1 MEELT
6 PQEKRLITL
15 LPRGKENARNGTY
28 LSRLL
33 GIERRSFFSLVEGLR
48 RKGRFIGS
56 SRKNPKGYYLV
67 ANEEEKAHFLASYKA
82 QVKREIETLKI
93 LERNVEQW
101 N

>member
-6 PQEKRLITL
+6 LQEKRLITL

-48 RKGRFIGS
+48 RKGCFIGS

-67 ANEEEKAHFLASYKA
+67 ANEEEKDHFLASYKA
-82 QVKREIETLKI
+82 QVKREVETLKI
-93 LERNVEQW
+93 LERSVEQW

>member
-1 MEELT
+1 MDFT
-6 PQEKRLITL
+6 KQEQALLNI

-33 GIERRSFFSLVEGLR
+33 GVERRSFFSLVEGLR
-48 RKGRFIGS
+48 RKGCFIGS
-56 SRKNPKGYYLV
+56 SRKSPKGYYLV
-67 ANEEEKAHFLASYKA
+67 ANEEEKNHFLVSYKA

>member
-48 RKGRFIGS
+48 RKGCFIGS

-67 ANEEEKAHFLASYKA
+67 TSEEEKDHFLASYKA